1 MTWPTVTINQLNQ
14 RQGRIPEIERTVLFI
29 GNGSESALIAL
40 NSQSDIAV
48 ELEKANKNLRDHV
61 LAAQRNA
68 GQNWQAYVI
77 TMPAVEVGEGE
88 TTNNPFDTWIQ
99 TIIDAQDLISVE
111 GCVVLTEFISTN
123 EARTAINQFTALR
136 ETLISRFGR
145 WVWFMLT
152 VGAPASF
159 TLKPKWEAYL
169 SSLLEITKDIAAP
182 AIQIVPS
189 LWGNDAGVL
198 AGRLCRRDVTVA
210 DSPARVKTGA
220 LIGLGADNADLPT
233 DSDGIEITLA
243 QLQTLHD
250 ARYSVPMWYP
260 DYEGF
265 YWSDGVTLE
274 VKGGDYPVI
283 EYLRIADKSARLVRI
298 RAIAKISDRSMNS
311 SPASIEAHK
320 LYFSAPLRDMAKSAQ
335 ILGVTFPGEI
345 ETPKDNAIEI
355 HWQDKETVNIYM
367 VIRPYG
373 SPKTITVGII
383 LDATLEG

>member
-29 GNGSESALIAL
+29 GNGTESALMAL

-61 LAAQRNA
+61 LGAQRNA

-77 TMPAVEVGEGE
+77 SLPVIEIGEDE

-99 TIIDAQDLISVE
+99 AIIDAQDLISVE
-111 GCVVLTEFISTN
+111 GCVVLTEFISPT
-123 EARTAINQFTALR
+123 EARAAINQFAALR

-145 WVWFMLT
+145 WLWFILT
-152 VGAPASF
+152 VSAPANF
-159 TLKPKWEAYL
+159 TIKPTWADYL
-169 SSLLEITKDIAAP
+169 SSLSSMTKDIAAP
-182 AIQIVPS
+182 AIQMVPS

-220 LIGLGADNADLPT
+220 LIGLGADNVELPT
-233 DSDGIEITLA
+233 DKDGLDITLA

-260 DYEGF
+260 DYEGM
-265 YWSDGVTLE
+265 YWSDAVTLE
-274 VKGGDYPVI
+274 VKGGDYPII
-283 EYLRIADKSARLVRI
+283 EYLRVADKAARKIRI
-298 RAIAKISDRSMNS
+298 LAISKIGDRSMNS
-311 SPASIEAHK
+311 TPASIEAHK
-320 LYFSAPLRDMAKSAQ
+320 LHFSAPLREMAKSSQ
-335 ILGVTFPGEI
+335 ILGITFPGEI
-345 ETPKDNAIEI
+345 KTPADNAIEI
-355 HWQDKETVNIYM
+355 HWQDIETVSIYM
-367 VIRPYG
+367 VIKPYG